1 MLSVLSLIILQ
12 EIKMKPFFSIPR
24 LIAAAVLSAVSF
36 SASAGAAFNSN
47 LSDADLQKIASG
59 ETVIK
64 NTGSYKKMCIQSE
77 NAGAQKVIEAV
88 RALKP
93 AYFAEVIREYPYE
106 GNESLIEQFS
116 GLVMDIPS
124 YAGIPYYSER
134 AEKWYDL
141 YSSAEI
147 ISSEKSEGRETVK
160 ADFEMKPFGLVSM
173 KITAESGSDYYVYES
188 TNLSTMRYYDKFDC
202 VSPENMKSLIVIF
215 RDGDK
220 WILYG
225 AGAVKAPSIFFLR
238 DRIETSFMNRIKTF
252 CSHFFN
258 RMQEA

>member
-1 MLSVLSLIILQ
+1 MNR
-12 EIKMKPFFSIPR
+12 FFSISG
-24 LIAAAVLSAVSF
+24 LLMAAVLPIA
-36 SASAGAAFNSN
+36 SASAETVFNGN
-47 LSDADLQKIASG
+47 MHDADLQKIASG

-64 NTGSYKKMCIQSE
+64 NTGSYKKMCLQSE
-77 NAGAQKVIEAV
+77 NAGAKKVIETV

-106 GNESLIEQFS
+106 GNENLIEQFS

-141 YSSAEI
+141 YSSARI
-147 ISSEKSEGRETVK
+147 VSAEKTESTETVQ

-173 KITAESGSDYYVYES
+173 DIVSEKGSDYYVYES
-188 TNLSTMRYYDKFDC
+188 TNRSTLRYYDKFDC
-202 VSPENMKSLIVIF
+202 VSPGNMKSLIVIF
-215 RDGDK
+215 KADGK

-225 AGAVKAPSIFFLR
+225 AGAVKAPSVFFLR

-252 CSHFFN
+252 CSHFFSK
-258 RMQEA
+258 MQE